1 MNLEEARRLTIQKQ
15 TGTELDIA
23 PKISGGWN
31 VAKNM
36 RSSPYAPF
44 ESYDEEDEWGFGVEE
59 DGQGFFY
66 PIPRIP
72 FDERVQNPNEMMM
85 AHHTGGKHFTEPTV
99 DELIQGIINGE
110 VPRGTLGDEETEN
123 RMIQEYLQRQDQA
136 MNNMMIAG
144 APYSLNPQRMMMPSG
159 RMEYAPLNLRS
170 DDQKIRQ
177 HMMIYGGK
185 WDKPI

>member
-1 MNLEEARRLTIQKQ
+1 MDISTLENERRRAIQQ
-15 TGTELDIA
+15 EGDLRMGV
-23 PKISGGWN
+23 SGGWN

-36 RSSPYAPF
+36 HASPYADFEPF
-44 ESYDEEDEWGFGVEE
+44 DEEDEWGFGVEE

-72 FDERVQNPNEMMM
+72 FDERVQNPQTN
-85 AHHTGGKHFTEPTV
+85 
-99 DELIQGIINGE
+99 D
-110 VPRGTLGDEETEN
+110 
-123 RMIQEYLQRQDQA
+123 
-136 MNNMMIAG
+136 MMIAG
-144 APYSLNPQRMMMPSG
+144 APYSLNPQRIMMPSG